1 MKTNFNRRE
10 FVRKSAWGAATT
22 LTLPAFLQQSIF
34 NLDAR
39 AQSLPSP
46 GGDGPILV
54 VVELGGG
61 NDTLNTVIPFANSTY
76 QGARPSIAFNEDD
89 GILNIGQAPRV
100 IGGNENVALHPSLSG
115 LNTLWQEEDLA
126 IINGVGYPNPNLSH
140 FTSFDYWHSARPNS
154 PSDDGWIG
162 RYFSSQCSGCD
173 ATQAIEFASRTTTAF
188 TSSSGASPSVSFE
201 SPNGYGWRNLDIHG
215 RDTPLEELYRKL
227 IGLDHSVDDGIDSTS
242 EALSYVQRSTHNAM
256 ISTRNVRDAVDAGGE
271 LQIEDWPNSGISRD
285 LQQVAQLI
293 RGGMDTSIYYVHQGG
308 YDTHN
313 NQTNGSNPLA
323 GRHFNLLTALNGGLD
338 AFAREMKL
346 AGLWDRVVILT
357 FSEFGRK
364 VIENGSSG
372 TDHGAAESLFV
383 MGGPVNGGQ
392 FFGQFPDLDE
402 DARVKRD
409 SLDFN
414 VDFRTVYRSLLQNWM
429 GVPASAMPEIFP
441 SQPANFD
448 PIAFV

>member
-1 MKTNFNRRE
+1 MNTNFNRRD
-10 FVRKSAWGAATT
+10 FVKKSAWGAATT

-61 NDTLNTVIPFANSTY
+61 NDTLNTVVPWTNSVY
-76 QGARPSIAFNEDD
+76 QGARPSIALNDTD
-89 GILNIGQAPRV
+89 GLHSIGQAPRIV
-100 IGGNENVALHPSLSG
+100 GGNEQLGLHPALSG

-140 FTSFDYWHSARPNS
+140 FTSFDYWRSATPNNE
-154 PSDDGWIG
+154 SDDGWIG

-188 TSSSGASPSVSFE
+188 SSSQGVSPSVSFE
-201 SPNGYGWRNLDIHG
+201 TPNGYGWRNLEAHG

-227 IGLDHSVDDGIDSTS
+227 IGLDHLVDDGVSQNS
-242 EALSYVQRSTHNAM
+242 EALSYVQRSSHNAM
-256 ISTRNVRDAVDAGGE
+256 ISTRNVRDAIENGGN
-271 LQIEDWPNSGISRD
+271 LQIEDWPNNRFSRD

-293 RGGMDTSIYYVHQGG
+293 LGGMDTSIYYVHQNG

-313 NQTNGSNPLA
+313 NQD
-323 GRHFNLLTALNGGLD
+323 GRHFNLLTTLNGGLD

-346 AGLWDRVVILT
+346 AGLWDRVVLLT

-364 VIENGSSG
+364 VIENGSAG

-383 MGGPVNGGQ
+383 MGGQVNGGQ
-392 FFGQFPDLDE
+392 FFGQFPDLAE
-402 DARVKRD
+402 DARVKRH
-409 SLDFN
+409 SLDYN
-414 VDFRTVYRSLLQNWM
+414 VDFRTIYRSLLQNWM
-429 GVPASAMPEIFP
+429 GVPSSAMTEIFP
-441 SQPANFD
+441 SQPVNFE

>member
-1 MKTNFNRRE
+1 MNTNFNRRD
-10 FVRKSAWGAATT
+10 FVKRSAWGAATT
-22 LTLPAFLQQSIF
+22 LTIPAFLQQSLF

-46 GGDGPILV
+46 GQDGPIMV

-61 NDTLNTVIPFANSTY
+61 NDTLNTVVPWTNSVY
-76 QGARPSIAFNEDD
+76 QGARPSIALNDTD
-89 GILNIGQAPRV
+89 GLLTLGQAPRIV
-100 IGGNENVALHPSLSG
+100 GGNEDLRLHPGLSG
-115 LNTLWQEEDLA
+115 LHSLWQEEDLA

-140 FTSFDYWHSARPNS
+140 FTSFDYWRSAKPHND
-154 PSDDGWIG
+154 SDDGWIG

-173 ATQAIEFASRTTTAF
+173 ATQAIEFASRTSSAFGTTQ
-188 TSSSGASPSVSFE
+188 GVSPSVSFE
-201 SPNGYGWRNLDIHG
+201 TPNGYGWRNLEAHG

-227 IGLDHSVDDGIDSTS
+227 IGLDHLVDDGVTENSDS
-242 EALSYVQRSTHNAM
+242 LSYVQRSTHNAM
-256 ISTRNVRDAVDAGGE
+256 ISTRNVREAVEIGGD
-271 LQIEDWPNSGISRD
+271 LQVEDWPNSGISRD

-293 RGGMDTSIYYVHQGG
+293 RGGMGTSIYYVHQNG

-313 NQTNGSNPLA
+313 NQE
-323 GRHFNLLTALNGGLD
+323 GRHFNLLSALNGGLD

-364 VIENGSSG
+364 VIENGSAG

-383 MGGPVNGGQ
+383 MGGQVNGGK
-392 FFGQFPDLDE
+392 FYGQFPDLEE
-402 DARVKRD
+402 DARVKRH
-409 SLDFN
+409 SLDYN

-429 GVPASAMPEIFP
+429 GVPASAMTDIFP
-441 SQPANFD
+441 SQPVNFD

>member
-1 MKTNFNRRE
+1 MNTNFNRRD
-10 FVRKSAWGAATT
+10 FVKRSAWGAATT
-22 LTLPAFLQQSIF
+22 LTIPAFLQQSLF

-46 GGDGPILV
+46 GQDGPILV

-61 NDTLNTVIPFANSTY
+61 NDTLNTVVPWTNSVY
-76 QGARPSIAFNEDD
+76 QGARPSIALNDTD
-89 GILNIGQAPRV
+89 GLLNLGAGSSV
-100 IGGNENVALHPSLSG
+100 VGGNEQLSLHPSLSG
-115 LNTLWQEEDLA
+115 LHTLWQEDDLA

-140 FTSFDYWHSARPNS
+140 FTSFDYWRSAKPR
-154 PSDDGWIG
+154 SDSEDGWIG

-173 ATQAIEFASRTTTAF
+173 ATQAIEFASRTSTAF
-188 TSSSGASPSVSFE
+188 GTSQGVSPSVSFE
-201 SPNGYGWRNLDIHG
+201 TPNGYGWRNLEVHG

-227 IGLDHSVDDGIDSTS
+227 IGLDHLVDDGVDGNS
-242 EALSYVQRSTHNAM
+242 EALSYVQRSSHNAM
-256 ISTRNVRDAVDAGGE
+256 ISTRNVRDAVEAGGE
-271 LQIEDWPNSGISRD
+271 LQIEDWPNNGISRD

-293 RGGMDTSIYYVHQGG
+293 RGGMGTSIYYVHQNG

-313 NQTNGSNPLA
+313 NQD
-323 GRHFNLLTALNGGLD
+323 GRHLNLLNALNGGLD

-364 VIENGSSG
+364 VIENGSAG

-383 MGGPVNGGQ
+383 MGGQVNGGQ
-392 FFGQFPDLDE
+392 FYGQFPDLEE

-414 VDFRTVYRSLLQNWM
+414 VDFRAVYRSLLQNWM
-429 GVPASAMPEIFP
+429 EVPASAMTEIFP
-441 SQPANFD
+441 SQPVNFD